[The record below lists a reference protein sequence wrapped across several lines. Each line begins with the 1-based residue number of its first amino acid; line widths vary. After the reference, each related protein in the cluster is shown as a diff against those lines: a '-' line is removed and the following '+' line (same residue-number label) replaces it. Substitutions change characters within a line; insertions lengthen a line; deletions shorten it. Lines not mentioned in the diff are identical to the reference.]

1 MSVWNVTNRDGETCK
16 RKRGSTRVI
25 VGIYK
30 RETMSAA
37 KRTSLAALC
46 LPAADT
52 RTRPAIQKNWKGG
65 MLPYGLNDT
74 GAATIAGLF
83 VANARQSARFN
94 GAAGDAYA
102 SRFIIA

>member
-1 MSVWNVTNRDGETCK
+1 MYVARRSVPSR
-16 RKRGSTRVI
+16 
-25 VGIYK
+25 
-30 RETMSAA
+30 
-37 KRTSLAALC
+37 
-46 LPAADT
+46 PDT
-52 RTRPAIQKNWKGG
+52 RTRTAIQKSWKGG

-83 VANARQSARFN
+83 VANARQSVRFN

>member
-1 MSVWNVTNRDGETCK
+1 MSVWNVTNRDGKPCK

-30 RETMSAA
+30 RETMSVA
-37 KRTSLAALC
+37 KRTLRSV
-46 LPAADT
+46 PSRSDT
-52 RTRPAIQKNWKGG
+52 RTRTAIQKSWKSG

-83 VANARQSARFN
+83 VANARR
-94 GAAGDAYA
+94 
-102 SRFIIA
+102 